1 MTKASTATIENVIT
15 MNGRMVVVVDI
26 LDVVAKL
33 QWKRWVLWVLERH
46 RWYGLRNVDRMPQQ
60 KKDKEVMIMKNR
72 LEKMGN
78 ELTTMLGFENDTVIA
93 YWQAFEGRRF
103 IECEKIYHDAF

>member
-1 MTKASTATIENVIT
+1 ME
-15 MNGRMVVVVDI
+15 
-26 LDVVAKL
+26 
-33 QWKRWVLWVLERH
+33 
-46 RWYGLRNVDRMPQQ
+46 
-60 KKDKEVMIMKNR
+60 NR

-78 ELTTMLGFENDTVIA
+78 ELTTMLGFENETVIA

>member
-1 MTKASTATIENVIT
+1 
-15 MNGRMVVVVDI
+15 
-26 LDVVAKL
+26 
-33 QWKRWVLWVLERH
+33 
-46 RWYGLRNVDRMPQQ
+46 
-60 KKDKEVMIMKNR
+60 MIMENR